1 MNRHFVR
8 LMVLL
13 ALGVMIFVLP
23 ASAQTPAPQ
32 APQAAPPQ
40 GQALTA
46 NQLNDLTAPIALY
59 PDPLLSEVLVA
70 STYPLELV
78 EAQQWLQQN
87 KTLSGSQ
94 LMAAAQQQGWD
105 PSVQALVAFPDVLN
119 RLTWNIRWTT
129 DLGNAFLMQQADV
142 MSAVQ
147 RLRASAK
154 ANGRLATTAQQTVT
168 TETQGGQSDI
178 VIQPADPQV
187 IYVPNYDPAY
197 IWGPPA
203 WGFYPSLYYP
213 AFGFGFWPG
222 INIGFWFGGWGGWG
236 GWGWGSNWFGRSVF
250 VNNNFFQRN
259 GFHNFRGGG
268 FGRGNW
274 THDPGHRLGVAY
286 PNHQLAARYQG
297 ASAASRANF
306 AGSAGHNFSNLPN
319 AGNRNA
325 FQGARPGAAGSANR
339 FATPGNS
346 GFRSASPTRGG
357 ASRSFTAPQPNVR
370 STPNFGHGFTGGGMT
385 RGGGGFGG
393 GARSFGGFG
402 GGHGGGFDGG
412 HGFGGF
418 GGGRGGGFGGG
429 HGGGFGGGHGGG
441 FGGGHGGGGHR

>member
-94 LMAAAQQQGWD
+94 LMDAARQQGWD

-178 VIQPADPQV
+178 VIEPADPQV

-203 WGFYPSLYYP
+203 WGYYPSLYYP

-236 GWGWGSNWFGRSVF
+236 GWGWGPNWFGRSVF
-250 VNNNFFQRN
+250 VNNDFFQHN
-259 GFHNFRGGG
+259 GFHNV
-268 FGRGNW
+268 
-274 THDPGHRLGVAY
+274 GVASEGAIGRMIRVTDSVW
-286 PNHQLAARYQG
+286 PILITNWRRATRGLRRLPARTSQDLPAAIILTCQTRVTATPFRAPGPAQG
-297 ASAASRANF
+297 R
-306 AGSAGHNFSNLPN
+306 
-319 AGNRNA
+319 
-325 FQGARPGAAGSANR
+325 SANR
-339 FATPGNS
+339 FATPGNT
-346 GFRSASPTRGG
+346 GLRGASPTRGG
-357 ASRSFTAPQPNVR
+357 ASRSFTAPQPKSGLRRISAMASQVV
-370 STPNFGHGFTGGGMT
+370 G
-385 RGGGGFGG
+385 
-393 GARSFGGFG
+393 
-402 GGHGGGFDGG
+402 
-412 HGFGGF
+412 
-418 GGGRGGGFGGG
+418 
-429 HGGGFGGGHGGG
+429 
-441 FGGGHGGGGHR
+441 